1 LVHFCPLEQTVP
13 QPPQLLTSV
22 CVSEQP
28 PEQQVWLL
36 EQTVPQ
42 LPQLFPSVCVFEQ
55 VPAQLLVAL
64 LGHVQFPAEQMRLLP
79 QLTEHEPQFDLLLLR
94 STQLVPHMA

>member
-1 LVHFCPLEQTVP
+1 MHFCPLEQTVP
-13 QPPQLLTSV
+13 QPPQLLASV

-28 PEQQVWLL
+28 PEQHVWLL

-42 LPQLFPSVCVFEQ
+42 LPQLLPSVCVFEQ
-55 VPAQLLVAL
+55 VPAQFVCALV
-64 LGHVQFPAEQMRLLP
+64 GHAQLPPEQMRLLP

-94 STQLVPHMA
+94 STQLLPHIV

>member
-1 LVHFCPLEQTVP
+1 MQVWLLEQTVP
-13 QPPQLLTSV
+13 QPPQLFASV

-28 PEQQVWLL
+28 PPQQVWML

-55 VPAQLLVAL
+55 VPAQLVDAL
-64 LGHVQFPAEQMRLLP
+64 LGHVHLPPEHVRLLP
-79 QLTEHEPQFDLLLLR
+79 QPTEHEPQFDLLLAR
-94 STQLVPHMA
+94 STQLLPHIV